1 MNNSYRLLIY
11 LVYNIQERVSHVE
24 KFLYMTIYNEEKTL
38 HMTDFL
44 STSAACGAWVR
55 ISGMPAPD
63 RIFNPT
69 NELP

>member
-1 MNNSYRLLIY
+1 
-11 LVYNIQERVSHVE
+11 
-24 KFLYMTIYNEEKTL
+24 MTIYNEEKTL